1 MSDIKK
7 TWRTAISDYDEG
19 SIQIG
24 GYRVRDLM
32 RNLDFGGAIFVLCQ
46 QRLPTPAQAKLV
58 NAVLISVIDHGIV
71 APSAIS
77 RIIAASG
84 VPLQACAA
92 AGILSIGD
100 VHGGA
105 GEQVA
110 RRLTE
115 QVLSAKE
122 KGFSMADKARE
133 IVTIARSK
141 KERIEGYGHPLHPV
155 SDERVETLV
164 TLARELD
171 LVGPHLE
178 LALAIADEIKQQS
191 GRTIP
196 LNVDGAMAG
205 VLMDL
210 GFDWR
215 ITRMFV
221 FVPRAAGIS
230 AHAVEET
237 VRERGWRVI
246 AKHDDIDYDGPA
258 VRDWENAPPA
268 G

>member
-1 MSDIKK
+1 MSDKK
-7 TWRTAISDYDEG
+7 PAWRTAVSNYDEG
-19 SIQIG
+19 SIAIG
-24 GYRVRDLM
+24 GYRVKDLM
-32 RNLDFGGAIFVLCQ
+32 RNLDFGGSLFVLYQ
-46 QRLPTPAQAKLV
+46 QRVPSPAEAKLL
-58 NAVLISVIDHGIV
+58 NALMVSVLDHGIV
-71 APSAIS
+71 APSAIA

-110 RRLTE
+110 RRLIDQVGAAKAAGKSMTE
-115 QVLSAKE
+115 LAKDIV
-122 KGFSMADKARE
+122 AAAR
-133 IVTIARSK
+133 AK
-141 KERIEGYGHPLHPV
+141 KERIEGYGHPLHPE
-155 SDERVETLV
+155 SDERVDTMVEM
-164 TLARELD
+164 ARELG

-178 LALAIADEIKQQS
+178 LALAIADEIHRQS
-191 GRTIP
+191 GRKIP

-205 VLMDL
+205 ILMDL

-215 ITRMFV
+215 LTRLFV

-230 AHAVEET
+230 AHAVEEV

-246 AKHDDIDYDGPA
+246 AKHEDIDYDGPA
-258 VRDWENAPPA
+258 VREFPKPL
-268 G
+268 

>member
-1 MSDIKK
+1 MTESKK
-7 TWRTAISDYDEG
+7 PWRTAISNYDEG

-24 GYRVRDLM
+24 GYRVKDLM
-32 RNLDFGGAIFVLCQ
+32 RNLDFGGSLFVLCQ
-46 QRLPTPAQAKLV
+46 QRVPSAAEAKLL
-58 NAVLISVIDHGIV
+58 NALLISVLDHGIV
-71 APSAIS
+71 APSAIA

-110 RRLTE
+110 KRLTE
-115 QVLSAKE
+115 QVAAAQAA
-122 KGFSMADKARE
+122 GQSMAEHAKE
-133 IVTIARSK
+133 IVTATRAK
-141 KERIEGYGHPLHPV
+141 KQRIEGYGHPLHPE
-155 SDERVETLV
+155 SDERVETMV
-164 TLARELD
+164 AMARELG

-178 LALAIADEIKQQS
+178 LALAIGEEIQRQS
-191 GRTIP
+191 GRRIP

-205 VLMDL
+205 ILMDL

-215 ITRMFV
+215 LVRLFV

-258 VRDWENAPPA
+258 VREFPVLR
-268 G
+268 

>member
-1 MSDIKK
+1 MSETKK
-7 TWRTAISDYDEG
+7 PWRTGISNFDEG

-32 RNLDFGGAIFVLCQ
+32 RNLDFGGALFVLCQ
-46 QRLPTPAQAKLV
+46 QRVPSPAEAKLA
-58 NAVLISVIDHGIV
+58 NAVLVSVMDHGIV
-71 APSAIS
+71 APSAIA

-110 RRLTE
+110 RRLKQ
-115 QVLSAKE
+115 QVVAAKE
-122 KGFSMADKARE
+122 AGRTMAQHARE
-133 IVTIARSK
+133 IVTAARAK
-141 KERIEGYGHPLHPV
+141 KERIEGYGHPLHPEG
-155 SDERVETLV
+155 DERVDTLV
-164 TLARELD
+164 AMARELN

-178 LALAIADEIKQQS
+178 LALAIADEIERQS
-191 GRTIP
+191 GRRIP

-215 ITRMFV
+215 LARLFV

-230 AHAVEET
+230 AHAVEEV

-246 AKHDDIDYDGPA
+246 ATHDDVDYDGPP
-258 VRDWENAPPA
+258 VREFPLNR
-268 G
+268 